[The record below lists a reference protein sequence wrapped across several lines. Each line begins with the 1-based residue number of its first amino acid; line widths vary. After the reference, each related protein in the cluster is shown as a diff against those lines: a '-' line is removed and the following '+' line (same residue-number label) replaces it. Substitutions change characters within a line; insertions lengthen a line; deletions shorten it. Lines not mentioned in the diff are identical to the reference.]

1 MDMGINLVD
10 RVIWSDR
17 FWSKTFEYKGNIHD
31 RLLTISWDRKISD
44 FYLSFLLNNSLYIWV
59 KCQN

>member
-1 MDMGINLVD
+1 MDNINLID

-44 FYLSFLLNNSLYIWV
+44 FYRVFYWTIHFTFE
-59 KCQN
+59 